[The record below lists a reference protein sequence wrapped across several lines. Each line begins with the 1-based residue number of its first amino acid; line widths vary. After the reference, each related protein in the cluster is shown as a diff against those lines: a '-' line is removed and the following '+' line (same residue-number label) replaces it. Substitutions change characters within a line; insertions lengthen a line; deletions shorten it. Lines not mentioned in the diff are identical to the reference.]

1 MIRTLLTTTAIAA
14 LLGTA
19 VIAQDTT
26 PANTME
32 APANTMEAPADTTA
46 PDNAM
51 DAPANDM
58 EAPANDIEAP
68 GNEVETPAAP
78 PPATT
83 TPAPAGDAVGTE
95 VTRESFDLSQGYVVT
110 DGDNLVTRLLG
121 SPVYSSGAD
130 DAEEFGN
137 INDLVF
143 DENGNL
149 IAAVIGVGGFL
160 GIGEKQV
167 AVDFGELEWT
177 VAADN
182 TERWVLA
189 TTREALETAPEFVWE
204 EEEVNPAADPAMA
217 PADPAMAPAA
227 PAAPV
232 N

>member
-19 VIAQDTT
+19 VIAQDA
-26 PANTME
+26 PANVTEPPADTME
-32 APANTMEAPADTTA
+32 APDTTA

-51 DAPANDM
+51 
-58 EAPANDIEAP
+58 EAP
-68 GNEVETPAAP
+68 GNEVDAPDAAP
-78 PPATT
+78 APTT
-83 TPAPAGDAVGTE
+83 TPAPADDAMDATE
-95 VTRESFDLSQGYVVT
+95 VTRETFDVSQGYVVV

-121 SPVYSSGAD
+121 SPVFSSGGD

-143 DENGNL
+143 DENGNI
-149 IAAVIGVGGFL
+149 IAAVVGVGGFL
-160 GIGEKQV
+160 GIGEKPV
-167 AVDFGELEWT
+167 AVDFSELEWT

-189 TTREALETAPEFVWE
+189 TTREALEAAPEFVWE
-204 EEEVNPAADPAMA
+204 EEQVNPALDPALAPADPAMA

-227 PAAPV
+227 PL